1 MRRRVVITGVG
12 AVSGFGVGLP
22 ALWAGLVE
30 GRSALRRLG
39 LFDASGF
46 PWRLGAEAAGF
57 SARDHV
63 PKHYRKAVKV
73 MARDTELAVAA
84 AGSAVSDAGL
94 VTRVS
99 AEEGTATTYPG
110 ERLGCQIGA
119 GLIAAEVGELAAAFS
134 TAVVAGGGRTN
145 GQEDWGGFDLRA
157 WGTVKEAGGGGGM
170 ENLPPLWMLKY
181 LPNMLACH
189 VTILHGAEGPSNT
202 ITCSESSGLLSIGE
216 SVRVIERD
224 DADACFSG
232 GAESKLNPMGVLRIG
247 LAGRLAETGDAEEGA
262 GFVRPFDPE
271 GKGTLLGEGGA
282 VLILEEREA
291 ARRRGAR
298 AYAEVAGFG
307 ASHSPGRWSG
317 MDGPPAAVGDGADEG
332 VRDAIINALDDA
344 AVGPGEI
351 DAVVVGGLGV
361 PWVDAGE
368 AGALREVFGDRVGE
382 IELVTTKPA
391 IGDSMAGEG
400 ALLAAVGAACVR
412 EQRLPARLHAGR
424 PAEGL
429 RAGRAESRAAALRH
443 VLMCTPSLFGQVGA
457 VVLRRVEGG

>member
-22 ALWAGLVE
+22 ALWSGLVE
-30 GRSALRRLG
+30 GRSALRRIG

-63 PKHYRKAVKV
+63 PKHSRKAVKV

-84 AGSAVSDAGL
+84 AACAVADAGL
-94 VTRVS
+94 VTRAT
-99 AEEGTATTYPG
+99 AEDGAATTYPG

-119 GLIAAEVGELAAAFS
+119 GLIAAEVGELAAAYS
-134 TAVVAGGGRTN
+134 TAVTGAG
-145 GQEDWGGFDLRA
+145 DPAWGGFDLRA
-157 WGTVKEAGGGGGM
+157 WGAVKEAGGGGGM

-232 GAESKLNPMGVLRIG
+232 GAESKINPMGVLRIG
-247 LAGRLAETGDAEEGA
+247 LAGRLAETGDSEDGA
-262 GFVRPFDPE
+262 SFVRPFDPA
-271 GKGTLLGEGGA
+271 GTGTLLGEGGG
-282 VLILEEREA
+282 VLILEERES

-307 ASHSPGRWSG
+307 ASHSPERWCG
-317 MDGPPAAVGDGADEG
+317 MDGPPGATIDGPDEG
-332 VRDAIINALDDA
+332 VRDAILNALDDA
-344 AVGPGEI
+344 GIGAGEI

-361 PWVDAGE
+361 AWVDAGE
-368 AGALREVFGDRVGE
+368 AGALREVFGDRLGE
-382 IELVTTKPA
+382 VELVTTKPA

-429 RAGRAESRAAALRH
+429 RAGRAESRAATLRH
-443 VLMCTPSLFGQVGA
+443 VLVCTPSLFGQVGA
-457 VVLRRVEGG
+457 VVLRRAEGG

>member
-22 ALWAGLVE
+22 ALWSGLVE
-30 GRSALRRLG
+30 GRSALRRIG

-46 PWRLGAEAAGF
+46 PWRLGAEVVGF

-84 AGSAVSDAGL
+84 AGCAVADAGL
-94 VTRVS
+94 VTRAT
-99 AEEGTATTYPG
+99 AENGSATTYPG

-119 GLIAAEVGELAAAFS
+119 GLIAAEVDELAAALS
-134 TAVVAGGGRTN
+134 TAVN
-145 GQEDWGGFDLRA
+145 GDGDADGGGFDLRA

-232 GAESKLNPMGVLRIG
+232 GAESKLNPMGLLRIG
-247 LAGRLAETGDAEEGA
+247 LAGRLAETGDAEDGA
-262 GFVRPFDPE
+262 SFVRPFDPE
-271 GKGTLLGEGGA
+271 AAGTLLGEGGG
-282 VLILEEREA
+282 VLILEERES

-298 AYAEVAGFG
+298 VYAEVAGFG
-307 ASHSPGRWSG
+307 ASHSPAWWCG
-317 MDGPPAAVGDGADEG
+317 MDGPTGAPSDGPDEG
-332 VRDAIINALDDA
+332 VRDAILNALDDA
-344 AVGPGEI
+344 GIGAGEI
-351 DAVVVGGLGV
+351 DAIVVGGLGV
-361 PWVDAGE
+361 AWVDAGE
-368 AGALREVFGDRVGE
+368 AGALREVFGDRLGE
-382 IELVTTKPA
+382 VELVTTKPA
-391 IGDSMAGEG
+391 IGDNMAGEG

-412 EQRLPARLHAGR
+412 EQRLPARLHPGR

-429 RAGRAESRAAALRH
+429 RAGRAASRAASLRH
-443 VLMCTPSLFGQVGA
+443 VLICTPSLFGQVGA
-457 VVLRRVEGG
+457 VVLRRAEGG